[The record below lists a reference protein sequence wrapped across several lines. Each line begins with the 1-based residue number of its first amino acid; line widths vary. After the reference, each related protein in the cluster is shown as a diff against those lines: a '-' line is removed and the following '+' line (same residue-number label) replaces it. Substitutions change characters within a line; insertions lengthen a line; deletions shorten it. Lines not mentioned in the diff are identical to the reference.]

1 MAQPAFDPYR
11 DWLGIT
17 DAQRPLNYYQLL
29 RLKSFEDETTKI
41 RANYHQ
47 LNTHVRRQL
56 SGKAAEVAHRLLVE
70 LTKAMLCL
78 TDTRR
83 KAEYDVSIG
92 RSTEVDTR
100 NLAFDEIL
108 IKRKLLDSVA
118 LEKAKSFSAA
128 TGIELHDAIVQQ
140 KLASQEAVAQA
151 RADALG
157 FSFLDLAV
165 FEPDSELIVH
175 MPAVMARQ
183 HSCVPLV
190 IENNTLLVASP
201 NPLKDEI
208 EDEIRLRF
216 ALPIRVVL
224 CTPAQIHEFIGKH
237 YPRELAAKQMGAT
250 STRGSTST
258 ANGTTPSSSADKL
271 TPEERA
277 KRKQQF
283 MLVGGAFPFMLVALL
298 GSTVLGISAV
308 YVYPIGALVG
318 LIGAYI
324 GSKMA

>member
-29 RLKSFEDETTKI
+29 RLEPFEDETAKI
-41 RANYHQ
+41 RGNYHQ
-47 LNTHVRRQL
+47 LNMHVRRQL
-56 SGKAAEVAHRLLVE
+56 AGKAAEVAHRLLVE

-92 RSTEVDTR
+92 RSTEIDTR

-108 IKRKLLDSVA
+108 IKRKVLDSVA
-118 LEKAKSFSAA
+118 LEKAKKFSAA
-128 TGIELHDAIVQQ
+128 TGIELHDSIVQQ
-140 KLASQEAVAQA
+140 KLAPQEAVTQA

-157 FSFLDLAV
+157 VSFLDLSE
-165 FEPDSELIVH
+165 FEPNMELIVH

-201 NPLKDEI
+201 NPLQDQI

-216 ALPIRVVL
+216 ALPIRAVL
-224 CTPAQIHEFIGKH
+224 CTPAQIHDFIGKH

-250 STRGSTST
+250 AARSATAGETSK
-258 ANGTTPSSSADKL
+258 SSASDRL
-271 TPEERA
+271 SPQERA

-283 MLVGGAFPFMLVALL
+283 MLVGGAFPFMLVALI
-298 GSTVLGISAV
+298 GSTVLGISAW
-308 YVYPIGALVG
+308 YVYPIGAVVG
-318 LIGAYI
+318 VLGAYV